1 MLYLAIYAYT
11 YMCVYMHA
19 TAINL
24 KRAHE
29 FENIMQEYRK
39 RQSMERDRKN
49 DVIIPQSK
57 K

>member
-29 FENIMQEYRK
+29 FENIMQEYMGAFRVWK
-39 RQSMERDRKN
+39 EIGKMM
-49 DVIIPQSK
+49 
-57 K
+57 